1 MWAGQSAGEK
11 GHGDKSNGWA
21 RRGGAECGG
30 KPELASRRAA
40 REEERMR
47 LTPRPGGDV
56 WCLDS
61 FARLDLG
68 GKGAELEPGS
78 GGGVGK
84 GQSRQVPSV
93 LLSQQPA
100 SLGF

>member
-11 GHGDKSNGWA
+11 GHGDKSKGWA
-21 RRGGAECGG
+21 RRGGQCGG

-47 LTPRPGGDV
+47 MTPRPGEV

-61 FARLDLG
+61 FARPDLG
-68 GKGAELEPGS
+68 GKGAEREPGS
-78 GGGVGK
+78 GGGVGQ
-84 GQSRQVPSV
+84 GQSRQAPKV
-93 LLSQQPA
+93 LLSQQHA